1 MVRSFF
7 IQTKEVLDMAKNNK
21 ILCLSLRQYP
31 DDYSSDHH
39 HREERKGEMADAI
52 EMLKDQIKVI
62 REKLGKSTMPEV
74 MTNTRFLS
82 VEGKKYILRQWKTF
96 IKSGFNPGR
105 FTETIYEHLHLH
117 AGYIAHYDRSGFY
130 YTYWN
135 DEVIRFA
142 ADNGYETAP
151 APKVFY
157 EWERF
162 LKAFDIRGEY
172 ADINTAM
179 MIALENELSALIN
192 KLTNEAKSLYRH
204 EVTHLRSCWERER
217 KDIEDDI
224 SALKEE
230 IIKKELQLSELTL
243 EKYLE
248 ITNSD
253 YKDMF
258 GDEVFSDVS
267 EIQLAVA

>member
-1 MVRSFF
+1 MR
-7 IQTKEVLDMAKNNK
+7 EVSDMAKNNK
-21 ILCLSLRQYP
+21 ILCLSLRHYP

-52 EMLKDQIKVI
+52 ETLKEQIKVI
-62 REKLGKSTMPEV
+62 KEKVGNSTMPET
-74 MTNTRFLS
+74 MTDTRFLS
-82 VEGKKYILRQWKTF
+82 AEGKKYILRQWKTF

-105 FTETIYEHLHLH
+105 FTETVYEHLHLH
-117 AGYIAHYDRSGFY
+117 CGFIAHYDRSGFY

-142 ADNGYETAP
+142 AENGYETAP

-162 LKAFDIRGEY
+162 LRAVDIRGEY

-179 MIALENELSALIN
+179 MIVLEDELDALIK
-192 KLTNEAKSLYRH
+192 KLTNEAKDLYRH

-217 KDIEDDI
+217 KDIEDEI
-224 SALKEE
+224 NALKEE
-230 IIKKELQLSELTL
+230 IGNKEIELHELTL

-248 ITNSD
+248 MTNSD
-253 YKDMF
+253 YEDMF
-258 GDEVFSDVS
+258 GDEIFSDLS
-267 EIQLAVA
+267 EIQLSVA

>member
-1 MVRSFF
+1 M
-7 IQTKEVLDMAKNNK
+7 EVSDMAKNNK
-21 ILCLSLRQYP
+21 ILCLSLRHYP

-52 EMLKDQIKVI
+52 EMLKEQIKVI
-62 REKLGKSTMPEV
+62 REKLGLSTMPET

-82 VEGKKYILRQWKTF
+82 AEGKRYILKQWTTF

-105 FTETIYEHLHLH
+105 FTETTYNHLHLR
-117 AGYIAHYDRSGFY
+117 AGFIAHYDRSGFY

-142 ADNGYETAP
+142 AENGYETAP

-179 MIALENELSALIN
+179 MIVLENELSALIQ
-192 KLTNEAKSLYRH
+192 KLTNEAKNLYRH
-204 EVTHLRSCWERER
+204 EVTHLRSCWESER
-217 KDIEDDI
+217 KDIEEDI
-224 SALKEE
+224 NDLRNQ
-230 IIKKELQLSELTL
+230 IRTKELELSELTL

-248 ITNSD
+248 LTNSD

-267 EIQLAVA
+267 EIQLSVA